1 MLRSAVFVPFM
12 LLPLFLSGCSET
24 QVEAEHEHE
33 HHHDHGPRPTFEG
46 VVKRVRKQ
54 YRWAVQ
60 AASRDDVKHFQ
71 HELEHFHES
80 VDLLP
85 ELAAETD
92 LHKADW
98 DRVNAASKVL
108 AAECARIGQTK
119 AQPSEAVQ
127 AAFDVAVKELEEIAS
142 KLPPRRNESK

>member
-1 MLRSAVFVPFM
+1 MLRFAVVVPFI
-12 LLPLFLSGCSET
+12 LLPLLLSGCSET
-24 QVEAEHEHE
+24 QAEPEHE
-33 HHHDHGPRPTFEG
+33 HHHAHGPPPHFEG

-60 AASRDDVKHFQ
+60 AASRDDEKHFQ

-80 VDLLP
+80 VELLP

-92 LHKADW
+92 LGKAEW
-98 DRVNAASKVL
+98 KRVQAVSKVL
-108 AAECARIGQTK
+108 AAESARLGQTK
-119 AQPSEAVQ
+119 AQPSAAAQ
-127 AAFDVAVKELEEIAS
+127 AAFEAAMKELEEIAS

>member
-1 MLRSAVFVPFM
+1 MLRFAVFVPFI
-12 LLPLFLSGCSET
+12 LLPLLMSGCSET
-24 QVEAEHEHE
+24 QAEAEHE
-33 HHHDHGPRPTFEG
+33 HHHDHGARPTFEG

-60 AASRDDVKHFQ
+60 AASRDDAKHFQ

-80 VDLLP
+80 AELLP

-92 LHKADW
+92 LPKTDW
-98 DRVNAASKVL
+98 DRVQAASKVL
-108 AAECARIGQTK
+108 AAECARLGQTK
-119 AQPSEAVQ
+119 AQPSDAAQ

-142 KLPPRRNESK
+142 KLPPRRNESN

>member
-1 MLRSAVFVPFM
+1 MLRFAVLVPFL
-12 LLPLFLSGCSET
+12 LLPLLLSGCSET
-24 QVEAEHEHE
+24 QAEAEHEH
-33 HHHDHGPRPTFEG
+33 HHAHGPRPHFEG

-54 YRWAVQ
+54 YRWAIQ

-80 VDLLP
+80 VELLP

-92 LHKADW
+92 LRKADW

-108 AAECARIGQTK
+108 AAESARLGQTK
-119 AQPSEAVQ
+119 AQPSDAAQ
-127 AAFDVAVKELEEIAS
+127 AAFDTAVKELEEIAS